1 MSRNLPKQSAIQQCL
16 GRNYTKSA
24 SQDPTMNK
32 YDLIEKLRGE
42 TDLSLKKADKL
53 VTLIFR
59 EMGEALAKR
68 ERVEIRGFGSFKI
81 KHYDG
86 YVGRNPKTSKVLE
99 VKPKNLPFF
108 KCGLEL
114 KRRLNSDKV

>member
-1 MSRNLPKQSAIQQCL
+1 
-16 GRNYTKSA
+16 
-24 SQDPTMNK
+24 MNK
-32 YDLIEKLRGE
+32 SDLIERISRE
-42 TDLSLKKADKL
+42 SDLPLKKADKL

-59 EMGEALAKR
+59 EMSESLAKG

-86 YVGRNPKTSKVLE
+86 YTGVNPKTLE
-99 VKPKNLPFF
+99 SVEVRPKKLPFF

-114 KRRLNSDKV
+114 KKRLNSREV

>member
-1 MSRNLPKQSAIQQCL
+1 
-16 GRNYTKSA
+16 
-24 SQDPTMNK
+24 MNK
-32 YDLIEKLRGE
+32 SDLIENLCSEAGL
-42 TDLSLKKADKL
+42 TIKKADRL

-59 EMGEALAKR
+59 EMSEALSKG

-86 YVGRNPKTSKVLE
+86 YTGVNPKTLE
-99 VKPKNLPFF
+99 TVEVRPKKLPFF

-114 KRRLNSDKV
+114 KRRINSGS

>member
-1 MSRNLPKQSAIQQCL
+1 
-16 GRNYTKSA
+16 
-24 SQDPTMNK
+24 MNK
-32 YDLIEKLRGE
+32 SDLIEN
-42 TDLSLKKADKL
+42 LSSEAGLTIKKADRL
-53 VTLIFR
+53 VTLVFS
-59 EMGEALAKR
+59 EMGNALAKG

-86 YVGRNPKTSKVLE
+86 NVGRNPKTSKVLE

-108 KCGLEL
+108 KCGLDL

>member
-1 MSRNLPKQSAIQQCL
+1 
-16 GRNYTKSA
+16 
-24 SQDPTMNK
+24 MNK
-32 YDLIEKLRGE
+32 SDLIEN
-42 TDLSLKKADKL
+42 LSIEGGLPLKKADKL
-53 VTLIFR
+53 VTLIFH
-59 EMGEALAKR
+59 EMSEALVKG

-86 YVGRNPKTSKVLE
+86 YAGRNPKTSDVLE

-114 KRRLNSDKV
+114 KRRINSEKS

>member
-1 MSRNLPKQSAIQQCL
+1 
-16 GRNYTKSA
+16 
-24 SQDPTMNK
+24 MNK
-32 YDLIEKLRGE
+32 SNLIENLSGE
-42 TDLSLKKADKL
+42 AGLTIKKADKL
-53 VTLIFR
+53 VSLVFH
-59 EMGEALAKR
+59 EMSEALAKG

-86 YVGRNPKTSKVLE
+86 YLGRNPKTSKTLE

-114 KRRLNSDKV
+114 KKRLNSQSV

>member
-1 MSRNLPKQSAIQQCL
+1 
-16 GRNYTKSA
+16 
-24 SQDPTMNK
+24 MNK
-32 YDLIEKLRGE
+32 SDLIENLCSEAGL
-42 TDLSLKKADKL
+42 TIKKADRL

-59 EMGEALAKR
+59 EMSEALSKG

-81 KHYDG
+81 KHYDVYG
-86 YVGRNPKTSKVLE
+86 GTNPKTLETVE

-114 KRRLNSDKV
+114 KRRINSGG

>member
-1 MSRNLPKQSAIQQCL
+1 
-16 GRNYTKSA
+16 
-24 SQDPTMNK
+24 MNK
-32 YDLIEKLRGE
+32 SDLIEN
-42 TDLSLKKADKL
+42 LSSEAGLTIKKADRL
-53 VTLIFR
+53 VTLVFS
-59 EMGEALAKR
+59 EMGNALAKG

-86 YVGRNPKTSKVLE
+86 YVGRNPKTAKVLE

-108 KCGLEL
+108 KCGLDL

>member
-1 MSRNLPKQSAIQQCL
+1 M
-16 GRNYTKSA
+16 T
-24 SQDPTMNK
+24 K

-53 VTLIFR
+53 VTLVFR
-59 EMGEALAKR
+59 EMGEALAKG

-86 YVGRNPKTSKVLE
+86 YVGRNPKTSELLE
-99 VKPKNLPFF
+99 VKPKTLPFF

-114 KRRLNSDKV
+114 KRRLNSHKV

>member
-1 MSRNLPKQSAIQQCL
+1 MN
-16 GRNYTKSA
+16 KSA
-24 SQDPTMNK
+24 
-32 YDLIEKLRGE
+32 LIEN
-42 TDLSLKKADKL
+42 LSSEAGLTIKKADRL
-53 VTLIFR
+53 VTLVFSV
-59 EMGEALAKR
+59 MGNALAKG

-86 YVGRNPKTSKVLE
+86 YVGRNPKTAMVLE

-108 KCGLEL
+108 KFGLDL